1 MTEVIVTRGGQI
13 TLTRDVRERLHIKEG
28 DTIMLNLSG
37 ESILIS
43 KKDPKAFETRNFLP
57 DNFSKT
63 LKDIR
68 SFSYPNRLRRLGVL

>member
-1 MTEVIVTRGGQI
+1 MTRGGQI
-13 TLTRDVRERLHIKEG
+13 TLAKEVRDKLRIKEG

-43 KKDPKAFETRNFLP
+43 KKDPKAFERSNFLP

-63 LKDIR
+63 LKDMR
-68 SFSYPNRLRRLGVL
+68 SFSYPDRLRRLGVI